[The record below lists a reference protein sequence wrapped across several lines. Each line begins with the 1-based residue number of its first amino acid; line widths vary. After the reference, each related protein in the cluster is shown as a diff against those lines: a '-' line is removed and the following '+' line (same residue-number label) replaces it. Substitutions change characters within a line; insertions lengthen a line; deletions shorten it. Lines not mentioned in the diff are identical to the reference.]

1 MRKAIA
7 SIFVFFLLS
16 SLSFGQDSKPAPK
29 PEAKPAKTY
38 KLRYQWTAGL
48 KQSYDLGAAFEVGNG
63 EVILGCKH
71 KFEETCVSA
80 EGEKIQLELR
90 STWVERSN
98 KTGKTVRKGN
108 SDELEKFGERGKAL
122 FTKLMAK
129 RKVSVNSLGHIS
141 RSVKVVKRIEEN
153 LSRWVMSSVDYAPYD
168 YLKLPEKAVKIGEA
182 WSHKLTKSAE
192 GIQDPAEGPSF
203 ITTFHWTLKE
213 VKTVHG
219 EMVATVTLKTKTE
232 VKYQGKKPEKQ
243 VSLNDEAGQGEIHF
257 NVSRGMIE
265 KVQFSQSA
273 KIVEGK
279 VTTPFQ
285 YTFSAQ
291 LKKPAPKVKLED
303 KAAKATPLRYQFKA
317 GQKRHYRLKAKYDQA
332 GMVILGSQHK
342 FEEKCLSVDAK
353 TGVATLEVKSP
364 WVERS
369 NNTRGMNKKGSSDDF
384 DKMGEGEKKV
394 FLELMAKRE
403 LKVDQRGQASR
414 DESVVKRLDKQLM
427 RWTVAGIDAA
437 PYEYAV
443 LPRKAV
449 KVGETWTRERKKK
462 LAGPGGKA
470 TATFVTT
477 FTWTF
482 KKLETANDRRLATLS
497 LTTKTVVKF
506 LDGKPDRPLALKDA
520 VGKGTV
526 VFDLRGHI
534 QSVQYDQSLK
544 FVEGKRE
551 LPLKYAFSAELAK
564 K

>member
-1 MRKAIA
+1 MRKATAFIL
-7 SIFVFFLLS
+7 VFSLLAP
-16 SLSFGQDSKPAPK
+16 LSYGQDSKPAPK

-48 KQSYDLGAAFEVGNG
+48 KQSYDLGAAFDVGNG

-71 KFEETCVSA
+71 KFEETCVAA
-80 EGEKIQLELR
+80 EGEKVQLEVR

-108 SDELEKFGERGKAL
+108 SDGLEKFGERGKAL

-192 GIQDPAEGPSF
+192 GLQDPAEGPSF

-213 VKTVHG
+213 VKTVNG
-219 EMVATVTLKTKTE
+219 EMVATVILKTKTE
-232 VKYQGKKPEKQ
+232 VKYLGKKPEKQ
-243 VSLNDEAGQGEIHF
+243 VSLTDEAGQGELQF
-257 NVSRGMIE
+257 NMSRGMIE

-285 YTFSAQ
+285 YSFSAQ
-291 LKKPAPKVKLED
+291 LKRPAPKVKLED

-317 GQKRHYRLKAKYDQA
+317 GQKRHYRLKANYDQ
-332 GMVILGSQHK
+332 GGRVNLGSQHK
-342 FEEKCLSVDAK
+342 FEEHCQSIDGK

-369 NNTRGMNKKGSSDDF
+369 NKTRGINKKGSSDDF
-384 DKMGEGEKKV
+384 DKMGEDEKKV
-394 FLELMAKRE
+394 FLELMAKRTI
-403 LKVDQRGQASR
+403 KVDQRGQASR
-414 DESVVKRLDKQLM
+414 DGSLVDRLDKQLM
-427 RWTVAGIDAA
+427 RWTVSGIDAA
-437 PYEYAV
+437 PYDYVV
-443 LPRKAV
+443 LPEKAV
-449 KVGETWTRERKKK
+449 KVGETWTRELKKE
-462 LAGPGGKA
+462 LSGPFGKSA
-470 TATFVTT
+470 VAFVTT

-482 KKLETANDRRLATLS
+482 KKLEVLEGKRLATLS
-497 LTTKTVVKF
+497 LLTKTTLKTAK
-506 LDGKPDRPLALKDA
+506 GKPNVPLALKDA

-526 VFDLRGHI
+526 IFDLSGHI
-534 QSVQYDQSLK
+534 QSVQYEQSSI

-551 LPLKYAFSAELAK
+551 IPLKYAFSAELEK
-564 K
+564 N